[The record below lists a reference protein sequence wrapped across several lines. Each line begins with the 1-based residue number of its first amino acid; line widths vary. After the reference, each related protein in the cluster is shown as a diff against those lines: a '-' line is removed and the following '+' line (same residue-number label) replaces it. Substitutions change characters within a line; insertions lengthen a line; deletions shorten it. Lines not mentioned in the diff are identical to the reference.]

1 MKVLDLQC
9 NHQHEFEGWFGSED
23 DFQSQLS
30 RHLVEC
36 PVCASHDISK
46 RLSAPRLNLSGA
58 REPDT
63 VPPPAEPSAVT
74 EPGSA
79 EIQAAWLKM
88 VRHVLANTV
97 DVGDRFAEE
106 ARKIHYGETEE
117 RQIRGQVS
125 PQETRELIEEGIPV
139 MPLPIPEALKGP
151 LQ

>member
-36 PVCASHDISK
+36 PVCASHDIAK

-58 REPDT
+58 RSPQTSPAPDEST
-63 VPPPAEPSAVT
+63 LATHSSPAEL
-74 EPGSA
+74 
-79 EIQAAWLKM
+79 QAAWLKM
-88 VRHVLANTV
+88 VRHVMANTE
-97 DVGDRFAEE
+97 DVGEKFAEE
-106 ARKIHYGETEE
+106 ARKIHYGEAEQK
-117 RQIRGQVS
+117 QIRGQVS
-125 PQETRELIEEGIPV
+125 AEETRELLEEGIPV
-139 MPLPIPEALKGP
+139 LPLPIPESLKGP